1 MNGHILP
8 QVRLIDKAVLEPPYV
23 HKKRQA
29 EEFILYVMIKGTL
42 YLKEQGKEYTL
53 SEGDMILLDPDF
65 VHEGI
70 KASCCEYYYIHFRH
84 PQIIRRN
91 ENDRFM
97 EKCLYLRS
105 SSLKEDSGSWQ
116 NYHDSIL
123 CFPKYLSL
131 HMGNAYMSILRLLQE
146 AVEHN
151 RNQLENYKV
160 ACASRLMEAFV
171 EIARTSV
178 SLEVSGHL
186 SNMPRSYYKAYE
198 LLGFLN
204 ANYYKDVTSTM
215 IEEEF
220 SCNFDYL
227 NKIFKKIMGK
237 TIFVYLNEIR
247 IQHACKLLA
256 TTSMKISAI
265 GYQVGYQDEYYFSK
279 VFKKNT
285 GVSPGQYEKMTLQ
298 LTQEQIKPL

>member
-1 MNGHILP
+1 MYYEINGHILP

-65 VHEGI
+65 THEGI

-105 SSLKEDSGSWQ
+105 NSLKEDSGSWQ

-123 CFPKYLSL
+123 YFPKYLSL
-131 HMGNAYMSILRLLQE
+131 HMGNVYMSILRLLQE

-171 EIARTSV
+171 EMGRAIRPSV
-178 SLEVSGHL
+178 NSVMTFCLLTVLPFNLFKGLVVSVITML
-186 SNMPRSYYKAYE
+186 VYK
-198 LLGFLN
+198 
-204 ANYYKDVTSTM
+204 
-215 IEEEF
+215 
-220 SCNFDYL
+220 
-227 NKIFKKIMGK
+227 
-237 TIFVYLNEIR
+237 R
-247 IQHACKLLA
+247 
-256 TTSMKISAI
+256 
-265 GYQVGYQDEYYFSK
+265 
-279 VFKKNT
+279 
-285 GVSPGQYEKMTLQ
+285 VSPLLKR
-298 LTQEQIKPL
+298 